1 MQRFLAFI
9 LATGLAG
16 CSYVPQIT
24 PYRIEIQ
31 QGNYLSQEMLS
42 QLKPGMTKDQV
53 RFILGTPLVVDPFHA
68 ERWDYVF
75 TRSPVNSTQYEY
87 RRVAV
92 FFDDGKLQRVDGDV
106 VSLPANAVQPL
117 GAK

>member
-1 MQRFLAFI
+1 MKRTLTVILVLA
-9 LATGLAG
+9 LVG
-16 CSYVPQIT
+16 CTYIPQVT

-31 QGNYLSQEMLS
+31 QGNYLNQEMLS

-53 RFILGTPLVVDPFHA
+53 RFILGTPLVTDPFHV

-75 TRSPVNSTQYEY
+75 THSPANATQSEK

-92 FFDDGKLQRVDGDV
+92 FFTDGKLSRVDGDV
-106 VSLPANAVQPL
+106 VPTTAKPAPPVV
-117 GAK
+117 K